1 MKSTAKKQSIYYH
14 VTQFG
19 DAADIMK
26 TGKMRGGIIASDERK
41 AHLRAGV
48 SSRGYYVS
56 LARSLSSHYV
66 SFKMKTGGCFC
77 VLMIDTDRI
86 HGRFKL
92 APVNYANFKREN
104 SEYEERLIS
113 DTEYIDVSNAIVGIV
128 LLAEREHK
136 EYVVRIPRRFF
147 PFTRGRDLFYVTR
160 KNVVVKRPLNLK
172 LASSTTTLTEAK
184 RYRRRKNGD
193 KFAVLTTSLD
203 KVPELP
209 AFDLSRYVAWCD
221 EMISSDDA
229 SAYQNAVVYD
239 FVTGIAVRQ
248 RTQPVVVLRNML
260 EVSKNAL
267 IKRKNEIIESYILDF
282 ALAAQ
287 RARRLQDASEAFS
300 KKSGEVRI
308 IARVFAQ
315 LGVAQ
320 RAFTELYSVYHR
332 TELVAK
338 YNQPR
343 EMAKLPAASGRI
355 VIDRKQRNSEYTFHS
370 ATFDFTALKDYVFNE
385 ASTQLRTAL
394 ELHLSAMY
402 SNNNAK
408 AMQILAV
415 KPT

>member
-19 DAADIMK
+19 DAANIMK
-26 TGKMRGGIIASDERK
+26 TGKLRGGRIASDERK

-56 LARSLSSHYV
+56 LARSLSSDYV
-66 SFKMKTGGCFC
+66 SFNMTRGGGCFC
-77 VLMIDTDRI
+77 VLMIDTDKI

-113 DTEYIDVSNAIVGIV
+113 DTEYIDVSDAIVGIV
-128 LLAEREHK
+128 LLAEREYK

-184 RYRRRKNGD
+184 RYSPPLKINGA

-209 AFDLSRYVAWCD
+209 AFDLSRYVAWCA

-229 SAYQNAVVYD
+229 AAYQNAAVYN

-260 EVSKNAL
+260 EVSQNAL

-282 ALAAQ
+282 ALAAK
-287 RARRLQDASEAFS
+287 RARRLQYSYESFS

-308 IARVFAQ
+308 IARIFAQ

-320 RAFTELYSVYHR
+320 SAFAELYDVYHR
-332 TELVAK
+332 TELVVMC
-338 YNQPR
+338 NPPR
-343 EMAKLPAASGRI
+343 EMAKMPAASGRI
-355 VIDRKQRNSEYTFHS
+355 VIDRKQHNSEYTFNDDQE
-370 ATFDFTALKDYVFNE
+370 FDLESLKDYVFNE
-385 ASTQLRTAL
+385 ASTKLRTAL
-394 ELHLSAMY
+394 EPHLDVLY
-402 SNNNAK
+402 RK
-408 AMQILAV
+408 
-415 KPT
+415 

>member
-1 MKSTAKKQSIYYH
+1 MQSTAKKQSIYYH

-26 TGKMRGGIIASDERK
+26 TGKMRGGRIASYERES
-41 AHLRAGV
+41 HLRAGV

-56 LARSLSSHYV
+56 LARSLSSEYV
-66 SFKMKTGGCFC
+66 AFNMTKTGGRFC
-77 VLMIDTDRI
+77 VLMIDTDKIR
-86 HGRFKL
+86 GRFKL
-92 APVNYANFKREN
+92 FPVNYANFKREN
-104 SEYEERLIS
+104 SEYEERIIS

-128 LLAEREHK
+128 LLAEREYK

-147 PFTRGRDLFYVTR
+147 PFTQGRDLFYVTR

-184 RYRRRKNGD
+184 RYSSTSKISGA

-221 EMISSDDA
+221 EMISSVGA
-229 SAYQNAVVYD
+229 AAYQNVVVYN

-248 RTQPVVVLRNML
+248 RTQPLVVLRNML

-282 ALAAQ
+282 ALAAK
-287 RARRLQDASEAFS
+287 RARRLQEDAYEAFS
-300 KKSGEVRI
+300 KTSDEVRT
-308 IARVFAQ
+308 IAHVFAQ

-320 RAFTELYSVYHR
+320 SVAQKDFTELYSVYHR
-332 TELVAK
+332 TKLVAK
-338 YNQPR
+338 YNPPR

-355 VIDRKQRNSEYTFHS
+355 VIDREQHNSEYTFHS
-370 ATFDFTALKDYVFNE
+370 ATFDFEALKDYVFNE
-385 ASTQLRTAL
+385 SSAKLRTAL
-394 ELHLSAMY
+394 EPHLDVLY
-402 SNNNAK
+402 RK
-408 AMQILAV
+408 
-415 KPT
+415 

>member
-1 MKSTAKKQSIYYH
+1 MKSTSKKQSVYYH
-14 VTQFG
+14 VTRFG
-19 DAADIMK
+19 DAAAIMK
-26 TGKMRGGIIASDERK
+26 TGKMRGGRIASYERE

-56 LARSLSSHYV
+56 LARSLSSDYV
-66 SFKMKTGGCFC
+66 AFNMTKTGGSFC
-77 VLMIDTDRI
+77 VLMIDTDKIR
-86 HGRFKL
+86 GRFKL
-92 APVNYANFKREN
+92 VPVNYANFKREN

-113 DTEYIDVSNAIVGIV
+113 DTEYIDVSNAVVGIV
-128 LLAEREHK
+128 LLAEREYK
-136 EYVVRIPRRFF
+136 EHVVRIPRRFF
-147 PFTRGRDLFYVTR
+147 PFTQGRDLFYVTR

-184 RYRRRKNGD
+184 RYNAPPKISGA

-221 EMISSDDA
+221 EMISSVDA
-229 SAYQNAVVYD
+229 SVYQNAVVYN

-282 ALAAQ
+282 ALAAK
-287 RARRLQDASEAFS
+287 RARRLPDAYEAFS
-300 KKSGEVRI
+300 KKSGEVRT

-320 RAFTELYSVYHR
+320 SVAQKAFTELYSVYHR

-338 YNQPR
+338 CNQPR

-355 VIDRKQRNSEYTFHS
+355 VIDREQHNSEYTFHS
-370 ATFDFTALKDYVFNE
+370 ATFDFEALKDYVFNE
-385 ASTQLRTAL
+385 ASAKLRTAL
-394 ELHLSAMY
+394 EPHLDVLY
-402 SNNNAK
+402 RK
-408 AMQILAV
+408 
-415 KPT
+415 

>member
-19 DAADIMK
+19 DAANIMK
-26 TGKMRGGIIASDERK
+26 TGKLRGGRIASDERK

-56 LARSLSSHYV
+56 LARSLSSDYV
-66 SFKMKTGGCFC
+66 SFNMTRGGGYFC
-77 VLMIDTDRI
+77 VLMIDTDKI

-113 DTEYIDVSNAIVGIV
+113 DTEYIDVSDAIVGIV
-128 LLAEREHK
+128 LLAEREYK

-160 KNVVVKRPLNLK
+160 KNVVVKRPLNVK

-184 RYRRRKNGD
+184 RYSPPLKINGA

-209 AFDLSRYVAWCD
+209 AFDLSRYVAWCA

-229 SAYQNAVVYD
+229 AAYQNAAVYN

-260 EVSKNAL
+260 EVSQNAL

-282 ALAAQ
+282 ALAAK
-287 RARRLQDASEAFS
+287 RARRLQYSYESFS

-320 RAFTELYSVYHR
+320 RAFAELYDVYHR
-332 TELVAK
+332 TELVVK
-338 YNQPR
+338 CNPPR

-355 VIDRKQRNSEYTFHS
+355 VIDRKQHNSEYTFHDDQE
-370 ATFDFTALKDYVFNE
+370 FDLESLKDFVFEDSPN
-385 ASTQLRTAL
+385 LREVLAPYIDAL
-394 ELHLSAMY
+394 Y
-402 SNNNAK
+402 K
-408 AMQILAV
+408 
-415 KPT
+415 

>member
-1 MKSTAKKQSIYYH
+1 MKSTAKKQTVYYH

-19 DAADIMK
+19 DAANIMK

-41 AHLRAGV
+41 THLRAGV

-66 SFKMKTGGCFC
+66 SFNMAKTGGYFC

-128 LLAEREHK
+128 LLAEREYK

-193 KFAVLTTSLD
+193 NFAVLTTSLD

-221 EMISSDDA
+221 DMISSDDA
-229 SAYQNAVVYD
+229 YAYQNAVVYD
-239 FVTGIAVRQ
+239 FVTGIAIRQ

-282 ALAAQ
+282 ALAAK
-287 RARRLQDASEAFS
+287 RARRLQYADEAFS
-300 KKSGEVRI
+300 KKSGELMI

-320 RAFTELYSVYHR
+320 SAFTELYSVYHR
-332 TELVAK
+332 TKLVAQC
-338 YNQPR
+338 NQPR

-355 VIDRKQRNSEYTFHS
+355 VIDPKQRNSEYTFHS
-370 ATFDFTALKDYVFNE
+370 DTFDFKALKDYVFNE
-385 ASTQLRTAL
+385 SSTKLRTAL
-394 ELHLSAMY
+394 EPHLDVLY
-402 SNNNAK
+402 RK
-408 AMQILAV
+408 
-415 KPT
+415 

>member
-1 MKSTAKKQSIYYH
+1 MKSTAKKQSVYYH

-26 TGKMRGGIIASDERK
+26 TGKMRGGRIASDEWK

-56 LARSLSSHYV
+56 LARSLSSDYV
-66 SFKMKTGGCFC
+66 SINMNRTGGSFC
-77 VLMIDTDRI
+77 VLMIDTDKI

-113 DTEYIDVSNAIVGIV
+113 DTEYIDVSNAVVGIV
-128 LLAEREHK
+128 LLAEREYK
-136 EYVVRIPRRFF
+136 EHVVRIPRRFF
-147 PFTRGRDLFYVTR
+147 PFTQGRDLFYVTR

-172 LASSTTTLTEAK
+172 LASSTTTLTESK
-184 RYRRRKNGD
+184 RYSAPPRINGA

-221 EMISSDDA
+221 EMISSVDA
-229 SAYQNAVVYD
+229 SAYQNAVVYN

-248 RTQPVVVLRNML
+248 RTQPLVVLRNML

-282 ALAAQ
+282 ALAAK
-287 RARRLQDASEAFS
+287 RARRLQEDAYEAFS
-300 KKSGEVRI
+300 KTSDEVRT

-320 RAFTELYSVYHR
+320 SVAQKDFTELYSVYHR
-332 TELVAK
+332 TKLVAK
-338 YNQPR
+338 YNPPR

-355 VIDRKQRNSEYTFHS
+355 VIDREQHNSEYTFHS
-370 ATFDFTALKDYVFNE
+370 ATFDFEALKDYVFNE
-385 ASTQLRTAL
+385 SSAKLRTAL
-394 ELHLSAMY
+394 EPHLDVLY
-402 SNNNAK
+402 RK
-408 AMQILAV
+408 
-415 KPT
+415 

>member
-1 MKSTAKKQSIYYH
+1 MQSLAKKQTVYYH
-14 VTQFG
+14 ITQFG
-19 DAADIMK
+19 NAANILK
-26 TGKMRGGIIASDERK
+26 TGKLRGGIIVGHERESHRD
-41 AHLRAGV
+41 ARIQT
-48 SSRGYYVS
+48 RGYYVS
-56 LARSLSSHYV
+56 LARSLSSSYIE
-66 SFKMKTGGCFC
+66 SRLRRGAPDTFC

-113 DTEYIDVSNAIVGIV
+113 DTEYIDVSDAIVGIV

-160 KNVVVKRPLNLK
+160 KNVAVKRPLNLK

-184 RYRRRKNGD
+184 RYGRRKNNGD
-193 KFAVLTTSLD
+193 NFAVLTTSLD

-209 AFDLSRYVAWCD
+209 AFDLSLYVAWCD
-221 EMISSDDA
+221 DMVSSDDA

-282 ALAAQ
+282 ALAAK
-287 RARRLQDASEAFS
+287 RARRLQDAYEAFS
-300 KKSGEVRI
+300 KKSDEVRI
-308 IARVFAQ
+308 IARVFAR

-320 RAFTELYSVYHR
+320 GAFTELYSVYYR

-338 YNQPR
+338 FNQPR

-355 VIDRKQRNSEYTFHS
+355 VIDRKQRNSEYIFHS
-370 ATFDFTALKDYVFNE
+370 ATFDFKALKDYVFNE
-385 ASTQLRTAL
+385 ASTKLRTAL
-394 ELHLSAMY
+394 EPHLDVLY
-402 SNNNAK
+402 RK
-408 AMQILAV
+408 
-415 KPT
+415 